1 MIELRRHIRD
11 IPDFPKPGIVFRDI
25 TPLLADR
32 DAFRALVDRFV
43 ERYRGRADVVLGI
56 ESRGFLIGAA
66 VAYGLGTGIALV
78 RKPGKLPSQ
87 TYAARYELE
96 YGSDTLEIHHDAI
109 GAGHR
114 VLIVDDLLATGG
126 TASAASETKTFGY
139 YRAEILA
146 ALVNGVVLWVIVV
159 FIVAEAWRRL
169 HDPPPVAGRGL
180 LALALLGLVVNAVVA
195 LRLRAHRAR
204 SLNLRGAYLH
214 VLSDLL
220 GSFGAAAAGLV
231 IVLTGWN
238 AADALASGL
247 IAALI
252 LFGSWALVREAVD
265 VLMEAVPAH
274 IDVEA
279 LSRSLERVPGTD
291 EAHDLPGWSLTTG
304 RYALSAHA
312 VVAVDHDAD
321 DAILAA
327 MAAICAR
334 EFHIEHVTIQI
345 EHESRRAA
353 EPAH

>member
-1 MIELRRHIRD
+1 MHERD
-11 IPDFPKPGIVFRDI
+11 HAREF
-25 TPLLADR
+25 
-32 DAFRALVDRFV
+32 
-43 ERYRGRADVVLGI
+43 
-56 ESRGFLIGAA
+56 GA
-66 VAYGLGTGIALV
+66 VRSGLGATALLCV
-78 RKPGKLPSQ
+78 VELVGGYLTNSLALISD
-87 TYAARYELE
+87 AAHMFTDMAAL
-96 YGSDTLEIHHDAI
+96 GLTLFAI
-109 GAGHR
+109 WICSR
-114 VLIVDDLLATGG
+114 P
-126 TASAASETKTFGY
+126 ASETKTFGY

-146 ALVNGVVLWVIVV
+146 ALVNGVVLWLIVV
-159 FIVAEAWRRL
+159 FI
-169 HDPPPVAGRGL
+169 
-180 LALALLGLVVNAVVA
+180 ALAGLAVNAAVA
-195 LRLRAHRAR
+195 LRLRTHRGR

-279 LSRSLERVPGTD
+279 LRRSLERVPGTD
-291 EAHDLPGWSLTTG
+291 EVHDLHVWSLTTG

>member
-1 MIELRRHIRD
+1 MHERDHARELGALRS
-11 IPDFPKPGIVFRDI
+11 GL
-25 TPLLADR
+25 TATALLCVVELVGGYLTNSL
-32 DAFRALVDRFV
+32 ALVSDAAHMFTDM
-43 ERYRGRADVVLGI
+43 AALGLTLFALWI
-56 ESRGFLIGAA
+56 CSR
-66 VAYGLGTGIALV
+66 
-78 RKPGKLPSQ
+78 P
-87 TYAARYELE
+87 
-96 YGSDTLEIHHDAI
+96 
-109 GAGHR
+109 
-114 VLIVDDLLATGG
+114 
-126 TASAASETKTFGY
+126 ASETKTFGY

-159 FIVAEAWRRL
+159 FIVAEAWRRF

-274 IDVEA
+274 IDVETLRLA
-279 LSRSLERVPGTD
+279 LERVPGTD
-291 EAHDLPGWSLTTG
+291 EVHDLHVWSLTTG
-304 RYALSAHA
+304 RCALSAHA
-312 VVAVDHDAD
+312 VVNASARD

-327 MAAICAR
+327 MADLCAR
-334 EFHIEHVTIQI
+334 EFQIEHVTIQI